1 MRRKKTRMMDR
12 TGTRRM
18 TTKSST
24 VAAAAA
30 AGDSSDPVTGEGSSR
45 RRGSPGPEVQ
55 LHPKKKSGKRE
66 KTGKIGEKGK
76 GCGKC
81 VL

>member
-12 TGTRRM
+12 IGTRRM

-24 VAAAAA
+24 VAAAA